1 MIHGISVI
9 LHQRTQTGTDPFGAP
24 VYEVTPV
31 RVDDVLVGQPST
43 NDVLVGQPST
53 DDIATT
59 LDLTG
64 RRAQYWLAIP
74 KGDAHDWEDAVVEIP
89 APMAGTYR
97 AIGIPIAGIEEN
109 IPLRWNRKVLVERYG

>member
-1 MIHGISVI
+1 MIHGISVT
-9 LHQRTQTGTDPFGAP
+9 LHQRTQTGTDPFGVP

-31 RVDDVLVGQPST
+31 RVD
-43 NDVLVGQPST
+43 DVLVGQPST